1 MRKLLYITLFCCF
14 SVISFASERENIS
27 GNNLIGTYYS
37 NAELALKRN
46 QKDCIYWANKAIA
59 ESLNQDNYFA
69 LCKSYFIKGKANEL
83 LKRYNEA
90 VGNYLQSKNI
100 AHIKD
105 FPELEL
111 PILRQIAQLY
121 AHIGNYKLAVKYS
134 ELLRIRKD
142 SSEVSQLKVLSKDL
156 PGRIELD
163 KKELK
168 IKELRA
174 NKSQLDSH
182 LRSNLQTIDNLGK
195 LIFFVLI
202 GYSLIF
208 IALIWINRQSKSIL
222 EKNLLLTTLQKKLEI
237 GKGAL
242 EHAHFKAEESD
253 RLKTAFL
260 ANISYE
266 TRTPLNSIMGF
277 SELLRDKS
285 FSLSE
290 RKKFIEIVHQHS
302 DVLLQFIV
310 EIFDAARI
318 ESGEIIQDTEEID
331 INEFLREIHTYYSL
345 ESDLACKKN
354 IELVL
359 FLQFGETHYKFK
371 TIPDRLRKVITH
383 LIENA
388 IRRSANGTVEFG
400 YKVIDSLVQFYVKDN
415 SQSFD
420 AEQIDV
426 MFERFKQTGGA
437 LNIEDQRM
445 GLGLTLTRNYIES
458 MGGYIW
464 VKRNKG
470 NGSTFFF
477 TLPVC

>member
-1 MRKLLYITLFCCF
+1 MRKLLLIFLYCSF
-14 SVISFASERENIS
+14 SIISFASEGENIS
-27 GNNLIGTYYS
+27 GNNLINTYYS
-37 NAELALKRN
+37 NAEFALKTN

-59 ESLNQDNYFA
+59 ESLNQDNYST
-69 LCKSYFIKGKANEL
+69 LCKSYLIKGKANEL

-90 VGNYLQSKNI
+90 IGNYLQSKTV
-100 AHIKD
+100 AHEKN

-111 PILRQIAQLY
+111 AILKQIAQLY
-121 AHIGNYKLAVKYS
+121 AHIGNYKSAVKYS

-142 SSEVSQLKVLSKDL
+142 SSEVSQLKLLSKDL
-156 PGRIELD
+156 PGKVELD

-182 LRSNLQTIDNLGK
+182 LRSNLQTIDNLGR
-195 LIFFVLI
+195 LILFVVV

-208 IALIWINRQSKSIL
+208 ISLFWINKQSKSIM
-222 EKNLLLTTLQKKLEI
+222 EKNMLLTTQQNKLEI
-237 GKGAL
+237 GNGAL
-242 EHAHFKAEESD
+242 EHARFKAEESD

-285 FSLSE
+285 FTPSE
-290 RKKFIEIVHQHS
+290 RKKFIEIIHQHS
-302 DVLLQFIV
+302 DALLKFVV

-318 ESGEIIQDTEEID
+318 ESGEIIQDHEVID
-331 INEFLREIHTYYSL
+331 LNEFLREIHTYYSL

-371 TIPDRLRKVITH
+371 TIPDRLRK
-383 LIENA
+383 
-388 IRRSANGTVEFG
+388 
-400 YKVIDSLVQFYVKDN
+400 
-415 SQSFD
+415 
-420 AEQIDV
+420 
-426 MFERFKQTGGA
+426 
-437 LNIEDQRM
+437 
-445 GLGLTLTRNYIES
+445 
-458 MGGYIW
+458 
-464 VKRNKG
+464 
-470 NGSTFFF
+470 
-477 TLPVC
+477 

>member
-1 MRKLLYITLFCCF
+1 MRYLLSIFFFFCF
-14 SVISFASERENIS
+14 GLISFASEGESIS
-27 GNNLIGTYYS
+27 GNNLIDTYYS
-37 NAELALKRN
+37 NAELALKIN

-59 ESLNQDNYFA
+59 ESLSQDNYTA
-69 LCKSYFIKGKANEL
+69 LSKSYFIKGRANEL

-90 VGNYLQSKNI
+90 IGDYLQCKNI
-100 AHIKD
+100 SHEKNLSYI
-105 FPELEL
+105 ELSVL
-111 PILRQIAQLY
+111 KQIAELY
-121 AHIGNYKLAVKYS
+121 AHIGNYKSAVKYS
-134 ELLRIRKD
+134 EILRIRKD
-142 SSEVSQLKVLSKDL
+142 SSEVTQLKVLSKEL
-156 PGRIELD
+156 PGRVELD
-163 KKELK
+163 KKEMK

-182 LRSNLQTIDNLGK
+182 LRSNLQTIDNLSK
-195 LIFFVLI
+195 LILLVVV
-202 GYSLIF
+202 GYTLIF
-208 IALIWINRQSKSIL
+208 VSLIWINRQGKSIL
-222 EKNLLLTTLQKKLEI
+222 EKNLALTTQQDKLEI

-242 EHAHFKAEESD
+242 EHARFKAEESD

-260 ANISYE
+260 TNISYE

-277 SELLRDKS
+277 SELLRDRS
-285 FSLSE
+285 FSSTE
-290 RKKFIEIVHQHS
+290 RKKFIEIIHQHS
-302 DVLLQFIV
+302 DALLKFVV

-318 ESGEIIQDTEEID
+318 ESGEIIQDTEVID
-331 INEFLREIHTYYSL
+331 VNEFLREIHTFYSL

-359 FLQFGETHYKFK
+359 FLQFGETHYNFK

-388 IRRSANGTVEFG
+388 IRRSVNGTVEFG

-415 SQSFD
+415 STSFD
-420 AEQIDV
+420 NEQIDV
-426 MFERFKQTGGA
+426 LFERFKQTGGV
-437 LNIEDQRM
+437 LNLEDQGM

-477 TLPVC
+477 TLPIY